1 MYCSGLIHVQS
12 DNVVL
17 SSKIYFQYC
26 ILLKLKKR
34 SRRWVHPYSVSLS
47 GCQDV
52 PFSRFWQGR
61 TTFHVMQVCKQ
72 GWGQFLLELI
82 HSIPIW
88 LGCHLASC
96 VILCCIFSTLV
107 VTLQLYLII
116 YQSMTTIVSLL
127 LFIILFLSVIVM
139 YLHHYLH
146 QVYSEGN
153 CITPVIKFN

>member
-1 MYCSGLIHVQS
+1 MQS

-17 SSKIYFQYC
+17 YSNIYFQYF

-34 SRRWVHPYSVSLS
+34 SWRWVHPYSVSLS

-52 PFSRFWQGR
+52 PFNRFWQGR

-72 GWGQFLLELI
+72 GWVNSFWNWSILI
-82 HSIPIW
+82 SIPIW
-88 LGCHLASC
+88 LGCHLASY
-96 VILCCIFSTLV
+96 VILSCIFSTFV
-107 VTLQLYLII
+107 ITLQLYLII

-127 LFIILFLSVIVM
+127 LFIILFLSIIVM

-146 QVYSEGN
+146 QVFKCIFIEHGN
-153 CITPVIKFN
+153 IIF